1 MNIFVFISSQIA
13 IIRGNIEEIATKN
26 QVTLVDEVVQT
37 EVLKEQAKQRKTEC
51 YEESCVVD
59 VGKMIAANKILK
71 IEITSS
77 SPPTYRKMVIMIKID
92 KTLFF

>member
-71 IEITSS
+71 IEITKGNS
-77 SPPTYRKMVIMIKID
+77 I
-92 KTLFF
+92 